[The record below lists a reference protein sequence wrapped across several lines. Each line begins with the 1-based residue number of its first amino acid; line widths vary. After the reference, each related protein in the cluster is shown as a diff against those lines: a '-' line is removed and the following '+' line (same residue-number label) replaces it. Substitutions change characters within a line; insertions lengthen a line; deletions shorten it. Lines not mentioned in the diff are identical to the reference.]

1 MTQATGAR
9 HHLDRPPVGRAPD
22 LSSLRR
28 PSPEPGLAESCRFS
42 DGVLSGMKRNA
53 VVVTTPTGSQSSAS
67 GQNPRRLVDPR
78 SFMPRTTPRR
88 SVMR

>member
-1 MTQATGAR
+1 
-9 HHLDRPPVGRAPD
+9 
-22 LSSLRR
+22 
-28 PSPEPGLAESCRFS
+28 
-42 DGVLSGMKRNA
+42 MKRNA

-78 SFMPRTTPRR
+78 SFMPRTTARR